1 MLRNISGKGEY
12 PVANPAGFGSVA
24 EIYLR
29 CSKGFS
35 CMDSSADYGPVLL
48 SCGGDSRQLRDFYDY
63 NTSVV
68 Q

>member
-35 CMDSSADYGPVLL
+35 CMDSSPDNGPVLL
-48 SCGGDSRQLRDFYDY
+48 LCGSDSRHLCDFHDY